1 MSRIQKTKKGVAAIY
16 VVVFTTMLIGIIT
29 LSFLRI
35 MLSESGRTLNDTMS
49 DSAYNAA
56 LAGVEDAKYVV
67 SKYEKKVSGSDTSIP
82 DDFKNIV
89 ETKTDDCD
97 IISEAMEKLHVTG
110 LKDGTDY
117 YIGTDG
123 SRSDQDQAYTCVTIK
138 LEGDFRGTLTSND
151 PTLIV
156 PLKPSG
162 KGNNTAKN
170 VAKIELTWYSS
181 GDDDDVSNAISG
193 HLLENLQSDGLN
205 GAVNNTAVV
214 SSAATGV
221 LGKKGVKSDDE
232 QTIFNGLRMM
242 LVQSSLGDTNPD
254 YYSSDVAGN
263 RTNRG
268 TLMLLP
274 SLDGVTE
281 IGEDAHG
288 KNQLVLS
295 ADKNLNAPQA
305 VKCENGI
312 CKVTISLPNPKDPM
326 GGDRDPD
333 NFFLVLNTVY
343 SNPTTKVIIKM
354 KNSSDEEIPFFNVQ
368 PIVDSTGRS
377 GDLFRR
383 VEARIG
389 TKNGATLL
397 PTAELSSNSDIKK
410 DFYVTEKCIQGTDKC
425 K

>member
-56 LAGVEDAKYVV
+56 LAGVEDAKYVI

-110 LKDGTDY
+110 LVDGTDY

-162 KGNNTAKN
+162 KGDNTAKN
-170 VAKIELTWYSS
+170 VAKVELTWYSS

-205 GAVNNTAVV
+205 DIVNNTAVV
-214 SSAATGV
+214 SSTATGV

-242 LVQSSLGDTNPD
+242 LVQSPLGAANPD
-254 YYSSDVAGN
+254 YYSSDAGT
-263 RTNRG
+263 TNRG

-274 SLDGVTE
+274 STE
-281 IGEDAHG
+281 GASTIGAQE
-288 KNQLVLS
+288 LVAS

-312 CKVTISLPNPKDPM
+312 CKVTIGLPDPK
-326 GGDRDPD
+326 GGERDPD

-343 SNPTTKVIIKM
+343 SNPTTKVIVKM
-354 KNSSDEEIPFFNVQ
+354 KNSSDKEIPFFNVQ
-368 PIVDSTGRS
+368 PIIDSTGRS

-397 PTAELSSNSDIKK
+397 PTAELSSNNDIKK
-410 DFYVTEKCIQGTDKC
+410 DFYVTENCIQGTDKC

>member
-56 LAGVEDAKYVV
+56 LAGVEDAKYVI

-97 IISEAMEKLHVTG
+97 IIKEAMEKLHVTG
-110 LKDGTDY
+110 LTDGTDY

-162 KGNNTAKN
+162 KGDNKAEK

-242 LVQSSLGDTNPD
+242 LVQSPLGDTNPD
-254 YYSSDVAGN
+254 YYSSDTDAKT
-263 RTNRG
+263 TNRG

-274 SLDGVTE
+274 STE
-281 IGEDAHG
+281 GASVIDKQE
-288 KNQLVLS
+288 LVAS

-312 CKVTISLPNPKDPM
+312 CKVTISLPKPKDPM
-326 GGDRDPD
+326 GRDRDPD

-354 KNSSDEEIPFFNVQ
+354 KNDSDGEIPFFNVQ

>member
-56 LAGVEDAKYVV
+56 LAGVEDAKYVI

-162 KGNNTAKN
+162 KGDNTAKN

-205 GAVNNTAVV
+205 DIVNNTAVV
-214 SSAATGV
+214 SSTATGV

-242 LVQSSLGDTNPD
+242 LVQSSLGAVNPDD
-254 YYSSDVAGN
+254 YYSSDAG

-274 SLDGVTE
+274 STE
-281 IGEDAHG
+281 GASTIGAEE
-288 KNQLVLS
+288 LVAS

-312 CKVTISLPNPKDPM
+312 CKVTIGLPDPKPSPM
-326 GGDRDPD
+326 GNDRDPD